1 MIPLDYQRYFC
12 VLILNKYRIS
22 FCEYGMI
29 RLLNNSFLELVKKGR
44 RGKKMKLKKI
54 LYACIIGG
62 IIFMSFGC
70 NPRNNRA
77 YLEKRIGTEMSRV
90 YPTNRLED
98 LFDQFPGGFKITQSF
113 MDGDDL
119 FTVEIIARSKGEPIS
134 GTVSK
139 VGDNGIDKIFE
150 TNFQY
155 QDGKYQFA
163 NESDAAYWPYR
174 GFLFEKLTLNREIL
188 SKLDLQEKF
197 YSMMNGDFE
206 LRYKVTNEII
216 NSFLGLGE
224 SDSLSVSLVGSN
236 SNRGYYYS
244 IVIENAEGLY
254 FGETVSD

>member
-1 MIPLDYQRYFC
+1 M
-12 VLILNKYRIS
+12 
-22 FCEYGMI
+22 
-29 RLLNNSFLELVKKGR
+29 NSFLELVKKDG
-44 RGKKMKLKKI
+44 RGKKMKFKKI
-54 LYACIIGG
+54 LYACIMGG

-150 TNFQY
+150 TSFQY

-174 GFLFEKLTLNREIL
+174 GFLFEKLTLNQNIL
-188 SKLDLQEKF
+188 STLDLEEKF

-206 LRYKVTNEII
+206 LRYKVTDEII
-216 NSFLGLGE
+216 NSFLGLGD

-244 IVIENAEGLY
+244 IVIENAQGYY
-254 FGETVSD
+254 FRETVSD

>member
-1 MIPLDYQRYFC
+1 MNFKK
-12 VLILNKYRIS
+12 LI
-22 FCEYGMI
+22 
-29 RLLNNSFLELVKKGR
+29 
-44 RGKKMKLKKI
+44 
-54 LYACIIGG
+54 YACIMGG
-62 IIFMSFGC
+62 ILFLSFGC
-70 NPRNNRA
+70 NPRNSRA

-90 YPTNRLED
+90 YPTERLEN

-139 VGDNGIDKIFE
+139 IGDNGSEKIFE
-150 TNFQY
+150 ANFQY
-155 QDGKYQFA
+155 QDGKYQFE
-163 NESDAAYWPYR
+163 NEADAAYWPFR
-174 GFLFEKLTLNREIL
+174 GFLFEKLTLNRDIL
-188 SKLDLQEKF
+188 SKLDLQEKS

>member
-1 MIPLDYQRYFC
+1 MKGKRQR
-12 VLILNKYRIS
+12 VLFLSLIGLLMVIL
-22 FCEYGMI
+22 
-29 RLLNNSFLELVKKGR
+29 V
-44 RGKKMKLKKI
+44 
-54 LYACIIGG
+54 
-62 IIFMSFGC
+62 GC
-70 NPRNNRA
+70 NPRSSRA

-90 YPTNRLED
+90 YPTERLEN

-163 NESDAAYWPYR
+163 NETDAAYWPYR

-206 LRYKVTNEII
+206 LRYKVTDELI
-216 NSFLGLGE
+216 NSFLGIGKSEQLSISLG
-224 SDSLSVSLVGSN
+224 GSN

-244 IVIENAEGLY
+244 IMVKNGDGLL
-254 FGETVSD
+254 FIETVSD

>member
-1 MIPLDYQRYFC
+1 
-12 VLILNKYRIS
+12 
-22 FCEYGMI
+22 
-29 RLLNNSFLELVKKGR
+29 
-44 RGKKMKLKKI
+44 MKFKKI
-54 LYACIIGG
+54 FYACIMGG

-90 YPTNRLED
+90 YPTERLEN
-98 LFDQFPGGFKITQSF
+98 LFDQFPGGFKIRQSF

-119 FTVEIIARSKGEPIS
+119 FTVEIIAMRKGEPIS

-139 VGDNGIDKIFE
+139 VGDNGSDKIFE

-174 GFLFEKLTLNREIL
+174 GFLFEKLTLNQNIL
-188 SKLDLQEKF
+188 STLDLEEKF

-206 LRYKVTNEII
+206 LRYKVTDELI
-216 NSFLGLGE
+216 NSFLGIGKSEQLSILLG
-224 SDSLSVSLVGSN
+224 GSN
-236 SNRGYYYS
+236 GNRGYYYS
-244 IVIENAEGLY
+244 IVIKNAEGLY
-254 FGETVSD
+254 FRETVSD

>member
-1 MIPLDYQRYFC
+1 MKGKRQK
-12 VLILNKYRIS
+12 VLFLSLLGLVMVIL
-22 FCEYGMI
+22 
-29 RLLNNSFLELVKKGR
+29 V
-44 RGKKMKLKKI
+44 
-54 LYACIIGG
+54 
-62 IIFMSFGC
+62 GC

-98 LFDQFPGGFKITQSF
+98 LFNQFPGGFKITQSF

-174 GFLFEKLTLNREIL
+174 GFLFEKLTLNQNIL
-188 SKLDLQEKF
+188 STLDLEEKF

-206 LRYKVTNEII
+206 LRYKVTNELI
-216 NSFLGLGE
+216 NSFLGLGKSE
-224 SDSLSVSLVGSN
+224 QLSISLEGSN
-236 SNRGYYYS
+236 GNRGYYYS
-244 IVIENAEGLY
+244 IAIKNAEGLY
-254 FGETVSD
+254 FTETVSD

>member
-1 MIPLDYQRYFC
+1 
-12 VLILNKYRIS
+12 
-22 FCEYGMI
+22 
-29 RLLNNSFLELVKKGR
+29 
-44 RGKKMKLKKI
+44 MKLKKI
-54 LYACIIGG
+54 LYACILGG
-62 IIFMSFGC
+62 IFFLLFGC
-70 NPRNNRA
+70 NPRSSRA

-98 LFDQFPGGFKITQSF
+98 LFEQFPDGFKIRQSF

-119 FTVEIIARSKGEPIS
+119 FTVEIIAMRKGKPIS

-163 NESDAAYWPYR
+163 NEADAAYWPYR

-206 LRYKVTNEII
+206 LRYKVTDEII
-216 NSFLGLGE
+216 NSFLGLGD

-244 IVIENAEGLY
+244 IAIENAEGLY
-254 FGETVSD
+254 FRETVSD

>member
-1 MIPLDYQRYFC
+1 MNFKK
-12 VLILNKYRIS
+12 LI
-22 FCEYGMI
+22 
-29 RLLNNSFLELVKKGR
+29 
-44 RGKKMKLKKI
+44 
-54 LYACIIGG
+54 YACLMGG
-62 IIFMSFGC
+62 LIFMLFGC

-98 LFDQFPGGFKITQSF
+98 LFEQFPDGFKIKQSF
-113 MDGDDL
+113 TAGDDL
-119 FTVEIIARSKGEPIS
+119 FKVEMIATSKGEPIS

-139 VGDNGIDKIFE
+139 IGDNGSEKIFE
-150 TNFQY
+150 ANFQY

-163 NESDAAYWPYR
+163 NEADAAYWPYR

-188 SKLDLQEKF
+188 SKLDLQEKS

-216 NSFLGLGE
+216 NSFLELGD
-224 SDSLSVSLVGSN
+224 SDSLSVSLGGSN

-244 IVIENAEGLY
+244 IMVKNDDGLL
-254 FGETVSD
+254 FIETVSD

>member
-1 MIPLDYQRYFC
+1 MKGKRQKVLFLSLIGL
-12 VLILNKYRIS
+12 LILI
-22 FCEYGMI
+22 
-29 RLLNNSFLELVKKGR
+29 LV
-44 RGKKMKLKKI
+44 
-54 LYACIIGG
+54 
-62 IIFMSFGC
+62 GC

-90 YPTNRLED
+90 YPTERLEN

-197 YSMMNGDFE
+197 YSMLNGDFE
-206 LRYKVTNEII
+206 LRYKVTDELI
-216 NSFLGLGE
+216 NSFLCIGE
-224 SDSLSVSLVGSN
+224 SEQLSISLGGSN
-236 SNRGYYYS
+236 GNRGYYYS
-244 IVIENAEGLY
+244 IVIKNAEGLY
-254 FGETVSD
+254 FRETVSD

>member
-1 MIPLDYQRYFC
+1 MNFKK
-12 VLILNKYRIS
+12 LI
-22 FCEYGMI
+22 
-29 RLLNNSFLELVKKGR
+29 
-44 RGKKMKLKKI
+44 
-54 LYACIIGG
+54 YASIMGG
-62 IIFMSFGC
+62 ILFLSFGC
-70 NPRNNRA
+70 NPRNSRA

-90 YPTNRLED
+90 YPTERLEN

-113 MDGDDL
+113 MNGDDL

-150 TNFQY
+150 ANFQY

-163 NESDAAYWPYR
+163 NEADAVYWPYR
-174 GFLFEKLTLNREIL
+174 GFLFEKLTLSRDIL

-206 LRYKVTNEII
+206 LRYKVINEII
-216 NSFLGLGE
+216 NSFLGLGD
-224 SDSLSVSLVGSN
+224 SDSLSVSLGGSN

-244 IVIENAEGLY
+244 IAIKNAEGLY
-254 FGETVSD
+254 FTETVSD

>member
-1 MIPLDYQRYFC
+1 M
-12 VLILNKYRIS
+12 
-22 FCEYGMI
+22 
-29 RLLNNSFLELVKKGR
+29 
-44 RGKKMKLKKI
+44 MKFKKI
-54 LYACIIGG
+54 FYACIMGG

-90 YPTNRLED
+90 YPTERLEN

-113 MDGDDL
+113 MNGDDL

-139 VGDNGIDKIFE
+139 IGDNGIDKIFE

-174 GFLFEKLTLNREIL
+174 GFLFEKLTLNQNIL
-188 SKLDLQEKF
+188 STLDLEEKF

-206 LRYKVTNEII
+206 LR
-216 NSFLGLGE
+216 
-224 SDSLSVSLVGSN
+224 
-236 SNRGYYYS
+236 
-244 IVIENAEGLY
+244 
-254 FGETVSD
+254 

>member
-1 MIPLDYQRYFC
+1 MNF
-12 VLILNKYRIS
+12 
-22 FCEYGMI
+22 
-29 RLLNNSFLELVKKGR
+29 
-44 RGKKMKLKKI
+44 KKI
-54 LYACIIGG
+54 IYACLMGG
-62 IIFMSFGC
+62 LIFMLFGC

-98 LFDQFPGGFKITQSF
+98 LFDQFPEGFKIRQSF

-139 VGDNGIDKIFE
+139 IGDNGIDKIFE

-163 NESDAAYWPYR
+163 NETDAAYWPYR
-174 GFLFEKLTLNREIL
+174 GFLFEKLTLNRDIL

-206 LRYKVTNEII
+206 LRYKVTDEII
-216 NSFLGLGE
+216 NSFLGLGD

-244 IVIENAEGLY
+244 IVIKNAEGLY

>member
-1 MIPLDYQRYFC
+1 MDIY
-12 VLILNKYRIS
+12 

-29 RLLNNSFLELVKKGR
+29 RLLMNSFLELVRKDR
-44 RGKKMKLKKI
+44 RGKKMKFKKI
-54 LYACIIGG
+54 LYACIMGG
-62 IIFMSFGC
+62 ILFMLLGC
-70 NPRNNRA
+70 NPRSSRA

-90 YPTNRLED
+90 YPTERLEN

-163 NESDAAYWPYR
+163 NEADVAYWPYR

-206 LRYKVTNEII
+206 LRYKVTDEII
-216 NSFLGLGE
+216 NSFLGLGD

-244 IVIENAEGLY
+244 IAIENAEGLY
-254 FGETVSD
+254 FRETVSD

>member
-1 MIPLDYQRYFC
+1 MDIY
-12 VLILNKYRIS
+12 

-29 RLLNNSFLELVKKGR
+29 RLLMNSFLELVRKDR
-44 RGKKMKLKKI
+44 RGKKMKFKKI
-54 LYACIIGG
+54 LYACIMGG
-62 IIFMSFGC
+62 ILFMLLGC
-70 NPRNNRA
+70 NPRSSRA

-90 YPTNRLED
+90 YPTERLEN
-98 LFDQFPGGFKITQSF
+98 LFDQFPDGFKIKQSF
-113 MDGDDL
+113 IVGDDL
-119 FTVEIIARSKGEPIS
+119 FRVEMVGESKGEPIS
-134 GTVSK
+134 GTISK
-139 VGDNGIDKIFE
+139 IGDNGSEKIFE
-150 TNFQY
+150 ANFQY

-174 GFLFEKLTLNREIL
+174 GFLFEKLTLNRDVL

-206 LRYKVTNEII
+206 LRYKVTDEII

-244 IVIENAEGLY
+244 IVIENAEGL
-254 FGETVSD
+254 FFRETVSD

>member
-1 MIPLDYQRYFC
+1 MNFKK
-12 VLILNKYRIS
+12 LI
-22 FCEYGMI
+22 
-29 RLLNNSFLELVKKGR
+29 
-44 RGKKMKLKKI
+44 
-54 LYACIIGG
+54 YACIMGG
-62 IIFMSFGC
+62 ILFLLFGC
-70 NPRNNRA
+70 NPRSNRA

-90 YPTNRLED
+90 YPTERLEN

-155 QDGKYQFA
+155 QDGKYPFA

-174 GFLFEKLTLNREIL
+174 GFLFEKLTLNRDVL
-188 SKLDLQEKF
+188 SKLDLQEKS

-216 NSFLGLGE
+216 NSFLELGD
-224 SDSLSVSLVGSN
+224 SDSLSVSLGGSN

-244 IVIENAEGLY
+244 IMVKNDDGLL
-254 FGETVSD
+254 FIETVSD

>member
-1 MIPLDYQRYFC
+1 MNFKK
-12 VLILNKYRIS
+12 LI
-22 FCEYGMI
+22 
-29 RLLNNSFLELVKKGR
+29 
-44 RGKKMKLKKI
+44 
-54 LYACIIGG
+54 YACIMGG
-62 IIFMSFGC
+62 ILFLLFGC
-70 NPRNNRA
+70 NPRSSRA

-90 YPTNRLED
+90 YPTERLEN

-163 NESDAAYWPYR
+163 NEVDAAYWRYR

-188 SKLDLQEKF
+188 SKLDLQEKS
-197 YSMMNGDFE
+197 YNMMNGDFE

-216 NSFLGLGE
+216 NSFLELGD
-224 SDSLSVSLVGSN
+224 SDSLSVSLGGSN

-244 IVIENAEGLY
+244 IMVKNDDGLL
-254 FGETVSD
+254 FIETVSD

>member
-1 MIPLDYQRYFC
+1 MDIY
-12 VLILNKYRIS
+12 

-29 RLLNNSFLELVKKGR
+29 RLLKNSFLELVKKGK
-44 RGKKMKLKKI
+44 RGKKMKFKKI
-54 LYACIIGG
+54 IYACIMAG
-62 IIFMSFGC
+62 IFFLSFGC
-70 NPRNNRA
+70 NPRSSRA

-98 LFDQFPGGFKITQSF
+98 LFEQFPGGFKITQSF

-119 FTVEIIARSKGEPIS
+119 FTVEIIATSKGEPIS

-174 GFLFEKLTLNREIL
+174 GFLFEKLTLNRDVL
-188 SKLDLQEKF
+188 SKLDLEEKF

-216 NSFLGLGE
+216 NSFLKLGD
-224 SDSLSVSLVGSN
+224 SDPLSVSLGGSN

-244 IVIENAEGLY
+244 IAIKNAEGLY
-254 FGETVSD
+254 FTETVSD

>member
-1 MIPLDYQRYFC
+1 MNFKK
-12 VLILNKYRIS
+12 LI
-22 FCEYGMI
+22 
-29 RLLNNSFLELVKKGR
+29 
-44 RGKKMKLKKI
+44 
-54 LYACIIGG
+54 YACLMGG
-62 IIFMSFGC
+62 FVFMLFGC
-70 NPRNNRA
+70 NPRSNRA

-98 LFDQFPGGFKITQSF
+98 LFEQFPDGFKIKQSF
-113 MDGDDL
+113 VIGDDL
-119 FTVEIIARSKGEPIS
+119 FRVEMIGESKGEPIS
-134 GTVSK
+134 GTISK
-139 VGDNGIDKIFE
+139 IGDNGSEKIFE

-174 GFLFEKLTLNREIL
+174 GFLFEKLTLNRDIL
-188 SKLDLQEKF
+188 SKLDLQEKS

-206 LRYKVTNEII
+206 LRYKETNKII
-216 NSFLGLGE
+216 NSFLGLGG

-244 IVIENAEGLY
+244 IVIKNAEGLY

>member
-1 MIPLDYQRYFC
+1 MNFKK
-12 VLILNKYRIS
+12 LI
-22 FCEYGMI
+22 
-29 RLLNNSFLELVKKGR
+29 
-44 RGKKMKLKKI
+44 
-54 LYACIIGG
+54 YACIMGG

-70 NPRNNRA
+70 NPRSNRA

-90 YPTNRLED
+90 YPTERLEN

-163 NESDAAYWPYR
+163 NEADAAYWPYR
-174 GFLFEKLTLNREIL
+174 GFLFEKLTLSRDIL
-188 SKLDLQEKF
+188 SKLDLQEKS

-216 NSFLGLGE
+216 NSFLGLGG

-244 IVIENAEGLY
+244 IVIENEDGLL
-254 FGETVSD
+254 FIETVSD

>member
-1 MIPLDYQRYFC
+1 MKGKRQK
-12 VLILNKYRIS
+12 VLFLSLIGLLMVIL
-22 FCEYGMI
+22 
-29 RLLNNSFLELVKKGR
+29 V
-44 RGKKMKLKKI
+44 
-54 LYACIIGG
+54 
-62 IIFMSFGC
+62 GC

-98 LFDQFPGGFKITQSF
+98 LFDQFPDGFKIRQSF

-155 QDGKYQFA
+155 LDGKYQFA
-163 NESDAAYWPYR
+163 NEADAAYWPYR
-174 GFLFEKLTLNREIL
+174 GFLFEKLTLNQTIL
-188 SKLDLQEKF
+188 STLDLEEKF

-206 LRYKVTNEII
+206 LRYKVTNELI
-216 NSFLGLGE
+216 NSFLGLGNSE
-224 SDSLSVSLVGSN
+224 QLSISLEGSN

-244 IVIENAEGLY
+244 IAIKNAEGLY
-254 FGETVSD
+254 FTETVSD

>member
-1 MIPLDYQRYFC
+1 MNFKK
-12 VLILNKYRIS
+12 LI
-22 FCEYGMI
+22 
-29 RLLNNSFLELVKKGR
+29 
-44 RGKKMKLKKI
+44 
-54 LYACIIGG
+54 YACLMGG
-62 IIFMSFGC
+62 FVFMLFGC
-70 NPRNNRA
+70 NPRSNRA

-90 YPTNRLED
+90 YPTERLEN

-113 MDGDDL
+113 MDSDDL

-163 NESDAAYWPYR
+163 NETDAAYWPYR

-188 SKLDLQEKF
+188 SKLDLQEKS

-216 NSFLGLGE
+216 NSFLGLGD

-244 IVIENAEGLY
+244 IVIKNAEGLY

>member
-1 MIPLDYQRYFC
+1 
-12 VLILNKYRIS
+12 
-22 FCEYGMI
+22 
-29 RLLNNSFLELVKKGR
+29 
-44 RGKKMKLKKI
+44 MKLKNI

-62 IIFMSFGC
+62 IIFLSFGC
-70 NPRNNRA
+70 NPRSNRA

-90 YPTNRLED
+90 YPTERLEN
-98 LFDQFPGGFKITQSF
+98 LFDQFPDGFKITQSF

-119 FTVEIIARSKGEPIS
+119 FTFEIIARSKGEPIS

-174 GFLFEKLTLNREIL
+174 GFLFEKLTLNRDIL

-206 LRYKVTNEII
+206 LRYKVTDELI
-216 NSFLGLGE
+216 NSFLGIGKSEQLSISLG
-224 SDSLSVSLVGSN
+224 GSN
-236 SNRGYYYS
+236 GNRGYYYS
-244 IVIENAEGLY
+244 IVIKNAEGLY
-254 FGETVSD
+254 FRETVSD